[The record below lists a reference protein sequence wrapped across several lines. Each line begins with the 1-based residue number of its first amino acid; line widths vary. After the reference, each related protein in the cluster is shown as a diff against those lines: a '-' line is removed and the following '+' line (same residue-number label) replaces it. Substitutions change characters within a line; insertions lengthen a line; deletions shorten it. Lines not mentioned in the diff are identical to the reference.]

1 LYNFLG
7 EVTGTIF
14 VELLPTLRYNCDLN
28 LFLENTILNHANNK
42 SEYKLCSLLFDTV
55 TPDYNTNLQTLLNL
69 IDNTS
74 DNSLI
79 VAPEVC
85 LTSYDY
91 DNFDEVLDFAETA
104 NKALKKASH
113 KKIIILTMM
122 QRRDGE
128 VFNFAKIFHNG
139 EVVYERA
146 KARLF
151 RFGDEHKYMSEGS
164 DESIEIVEVDGIKIG
179 ILICFELRFK
189 ELWQKLEGADVIAV
203 PSWWGVLRTEHFEV
217 LTQAL
222 AIMNQ
227 CFVVASDSLDAEC
240 TKMSG
245 IITPHG
251 KVERNGNKPCLELAY
266 SKKEIDVMRR
276 YMDVGIK

>member
-1 LYNFLG
+1 M
-7 EVTGTIF
+7 
-14 VELLPTLRYNCDLN
+14 
-28 LFLENTILNHANNK
+28 NHTNNK

-55 TPDYNTNLQTLLNL
+55 TTDYKTNLQTLLSL
-69 IDNTS
+69 IGSTS
-74 DNSLI
+74 KNSLI

-91 DNFDEVLDFAETA
+91 DNFDVALDFAEIAT
-104 NKALKKASH
+104 KTLKKASH

-122 QRRDGE
+122 QRRNGE
-128 VFNFAKIFHNG
+128 IFNFAKIFHNG

-164 DESIEIVEVDGIKIG
+164 DKPIEIVEVDGIKIG
-179 ILICFELRFK
+179 VLICFELRFK
-189 ELWQKLEGADVIAV
+189 ELWQKLEGADVIVV
-203 PSWWGVLRTEHFEV
+203 PSWWGVLRSEHFEV

-222 AIMNQ
+222 AIINQ
-227 CFVVASDSLDAEC
+227 CFVVASDSLNEEC

-251 KVERNGNKPCLELAY
+251 KVERNGNKPCLELTY
-266 SKKEIDVMRR
+266 NKKEISVMRR